1 MKRSV
6 LLSVLLLNDDDWIK
20 VLLLAVLDEE
30 LIELLEL
37 DERLDGE
44 LLEVLLS
51 LDSDDG
57 LEAVLVEE
65 ELLVLLSELKLEELL
80 AVEALESLE

>member
-1 MKRSV
+1 V